1 MAALAEPGKTIADVG
16 CDHGYVGI
24 WLIQQ
29 KIFSKVI
36 AMDVRPGPLKT
47 AGKNVALYGL
57 EDAVELRL
65 SDGLQMLE
73 LGEADSMICA
83 GMGGALVCR
92 ILENDSEKAKAMKQ
106 IILQP
111 QSELFMVRRFLRT
124 HGYVIVKEDMVKEDG
139 KYYPMFR
146 AVWQEDQGG
155 CQENFSEDFP
165 SKRQA
170 VFDEYGKL
178 LLEARHPV
186 LYEWLLHEQAITDG
200 IIFGLLQTDELGQ
213 NTAAHNAAEHNIA
226 ERNTAEY
233 NAAEHNIAEYN
244 TAEQNTAESNI
255 DRRKQRLEELQGKLR
270 RIEAALAYYT

>member
-1 MAALAEPGKTIADVG
+1 MAALSRRLQAVAALAEPGKTIADIG

-29 KIFSKVI
+29 GIFSKVI
-36 AMDVRPGPLKT
+36 AMDVRSGPLET
-47 AGKNVALYGL
+47 AGKNIALYGL

-65 SDGLQMLE
+65 SDGLHMLE

-83 GMGGALVCR
+83 GMGGALICR
-92 ILENDSEKAKAMKQ
+92 ILENDLEKAKAMKQ

-111 QSELFMVRRFLRT
+111 QSELFMVRRFLRK
-124 HGYVIVKEDMVKEDG
+124 HGYIIVKEDMVKEDG

-146 AVWQEDQGG
+146 AVWRENQGG
-155 CQENFSEDFP
+155 CQEDIP

-178 LLEARHPV
+178 LLEGRHPV
-186 LYEWLLHEQAITDG
+186 LHEWLLHEQAVTDG
-200 IIFGLLQTDELGQ
+200 IISGLQHAGGAGQ
-213 NTAAHNAAEHNIA
+213 NTAAHNAAENNIA

-233 NAAEHNIAEYN
+233 NA
-244 TAEQNTAESNI
+244 AEQNTAESNI

-270 RIEAALAYYT
+270 RIEAALSYYT